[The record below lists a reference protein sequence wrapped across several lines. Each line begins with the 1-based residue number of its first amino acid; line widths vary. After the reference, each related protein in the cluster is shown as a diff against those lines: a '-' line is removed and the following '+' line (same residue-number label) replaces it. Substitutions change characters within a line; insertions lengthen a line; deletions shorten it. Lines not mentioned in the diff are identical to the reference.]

1 MIEYEKEKREKMEI
15 ENKKIEKAFA
25 GENFQKRFHE
35 KKKAENNIFDEY
47 MKIHKPKKSVETYAT
62 L

>member
-1 MIEYEKEKREKMEI
+1 MEI

-25 GENFQKRFHE
+25 GENFLKRFHE